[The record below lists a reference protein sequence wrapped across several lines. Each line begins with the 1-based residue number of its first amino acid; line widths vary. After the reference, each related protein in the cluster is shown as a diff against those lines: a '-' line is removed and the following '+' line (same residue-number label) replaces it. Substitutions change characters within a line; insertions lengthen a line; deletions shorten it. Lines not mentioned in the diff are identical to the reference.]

1 MIVPGATPAPD
12 TVLPTVRRVAPDEEE
27 EEEEEEERVS
37 VVPLILPTP
46 YPVVEAPEPVS
57 TCEAVF

>member
-12 TVLPTVRRVAPDEEE
+12 TVLPTVRRVAP